1 MERHDAREGSV
12 NHQMKRLPIVLALGL
27 LSLTAFPSAA
37 PPRQAATDAEMASR
51 ADAFMSGLFTSGRF
65 NGTVLLARNG
75 HVVFEKGYGM
85 ANFEWDIPNGRSTK
99 FRLGSITKQFTSM
112 AIMQLEERGL
122 LNVQDP
128 IGKYLTDYPKPVAD
142 RVTIHHLLTHSSGIP
157 NFTGLPDYGSR
168 MPIKS
173 SVAEMIDRFKNL
185 PLEFEPGS
193 SFKYDN
199 SGYFLLGAIIEKV
212 GGKPYDVFLQ
222 ENIFKPLG
230 MRDTGYDWTSVVLK
244 NRASGYERGP
254 AGLLNASY
262 LDMSQPFAA
271 GSLYSTVDD
280 LLIWDQALYTERLVK
295 AASIERLFH
304 PWIAAGP
311 QGHYG
316 YGWAVSTV
324 KGHRNIAHGGGIN
337 GFNTFISRFP
347 DDHAVFIWL
356 RNVITPASPTMNQ
369 DLSAILLGE
378 KAEGR

>member
-1 MERHDAREGSV
+1 
-12 NHQMKRLPIVLALGL
+12 
-27 LSLTAFPSAA
+27 
-37 PPRQAATDAEMASR
+37 
-51 ADAFMSGLFTSGRF
+51 
-65 NGTVLLARNG
+65 
-75 HVVFEKGYGM
+75 M

-128 IGKYLTDYPKPVAD
+128 IGKYLTDYPKPAAD

-157 NFTGLPDYGSR
+157 SFTGLPDYGPR
-168 MPIKS
+168 MSIKS